1 MRKLM
6 LTSICVAVLA
16 FPAVGRSQETSGEG
30 AITGVIASQIDAFL
44 RQDVDAAFEFASPN
58 IRGLFGSS
66 ERFGAM
72 VQSGYPMVWQPQE
85 VRYLALRNVAGRLW
99 QRVMITDAEGRV
111 HLLDY
116 QMVETGKGWKINA
129 VQLLTGDAEAA

>member
-16 FPAVGRSQETSGEG
+16 FPAVGRSQETSGQG

-116 QMVETGKGWKINA
+116 QMIETGKGWKINA

>member
-6 LTSICVAVLA
+6 LTSICVAVMA

-116 QMVETGKGWKINA
+116 QMIETGKGWKINA

>member
-6 LTSICVAVLA
+6 LTSIFVAVLA
-16 FPAVGRSQETSGEG
+16 FPAVGRSQETSGQG